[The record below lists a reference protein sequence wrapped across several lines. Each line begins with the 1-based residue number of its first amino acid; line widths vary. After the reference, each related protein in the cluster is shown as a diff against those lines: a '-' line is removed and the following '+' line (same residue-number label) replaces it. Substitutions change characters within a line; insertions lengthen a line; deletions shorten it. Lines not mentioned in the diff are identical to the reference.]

1 MNYFI
6 CLYFHIQKKI
16 SPLQKAVYRNH
27 TETASL
33 LKECG
38 GDLSIDTKVKFSRVN
53 HKTTMLLYIC
63 NIYIY
68 IYILYIHTTCFTL
81 LDVTLI

>member
-38 GDLSIDTKVKFSRVN
+38 GDLNIDTKVKYSRVN
-53 HKTTMLLYIC
+53 HKNTTLNIMMYFYLLLYYITYMYIII
-63 NIYIY
+63 IYM
-68 IYILYIHTTCFTL
+68 
-81 LDVTLI
+81 